1 MDIEDSRGGFVS
13 FVVMFKSKSSTKTNV
28 IMSFAKTEEQF

>member
-1 MDIEDSRGGFVS
+1 MDIEDSRGGVVS
-13 FVVMFKSKSSTKTNV
+13 FVMFKSKSSTKTNV